1 MSDVSGLLAVVK
13 GLSQNEVGLR
23 MKHRLVGNL
32 LRSILINCLL
42 NNVLYSYCCKYREVQ
57 IYLRGSLLKSWMSE
71 LVGKE

>member
-1 MSDVSGLLAVVK
+1 MLDVSGLLAVVR

-23 MKHRLVGNL
+23 MKHRRVGNL
-32 LRSILINCLL
+32 LRFIPINCLL

-57 IYLRGSLLKSWMSE
+57 IYLRGSLLKSWMSG

>member
-1 MSDVSGLLAVVK
+1 MLDVSGLLAVVR
-13 GLSQNEVGLR
+13 GLNQNEVGLR

-32 LRSILINCLL
+32 LRSIPINCLS
-42 NNVLYSYCCKYREVQ
+42 NNVLYSYYYKCREFE